1 MKKRTYLAAIAA
13 IALSAALPPSVSA
26 APATPG
32 ASAAAPNEA
41 PPAEALAIVFDL
53 QSLVS
58 VASPY
63 DDGYQSGVGCKW
75 WAKDSLAV
83 RGLVGLELNA
93 RDGQASTTI
102 GLSGTA
108 EWHPARR
115 PTVSPYAGGL
125 AGLRAVMDGDN
136 RVDLYA
142 GGLAGLELRL
152 FGPVA
157 LYAEY
162 RLLAALDADGFTI
175 SLGGAGSAQLGLLFY
190 F

>member
-1 MKKRTYLAAIAA
+1 MSIT
-13 IALSAALPPSVSA
+13 ALSVAAFAVFALF
-26 APATPG
+26 PG
-32 ASAAAPNEA
+32 IAAAAPND
-41 PPAEALAIVFDL
+41 PPAETLAIVFDL

-75 WAKDSLAV
+75 WPKDSLAV
-83 RGLVGLELNA
+83 RALVGLELNA
-93 RDGQASTTI
+93 QDGQTTTEL
-102 GLSGTA
+102 GVSGAA
-108 EWHPARR
+108 EWHPSRR

-125 AGLRAVMDGDN
+125 AGLRATMDGEN
-136 RVDLYA
+136 RVDLYL
-142 GGLAGLELRL
+142 GGLAGAELRL

-162 RLLAALDADGFTI
+162 RLLAALDSGGFTL

-190 F
+190 L